1 MQFMPEWI
9 YPDFGPLPK
18 RPLFLCIIS
27 NTDTGKIPGLSAAG
41 TTPELTDYTPGAD
54 AELVETNRI
63 ITMPEL
69 PEAPGGSPTPAVIT
83 KAALN
88 LTGINSLFVASG
100 LRKKPAVPYVELGG
114 QPGGDIRK
122 NSAVDDPQ
130 GAFERARRL
139 GSKLAALSDCIFIGE
154 SIAGG
159 TTTALAVLRSL
170 GYRENVSSSF
180 VSNPTGLKEQVAAE
194 AMVRAGVT
202 PGSLKDDPMEAIRE
216 LGDPMMPCALGLIS
230 GLSASSSDRS
240 GGDLRCRVV
249 LAGGTQMAAVLALG
263 KALDLEGDISIAT
276 TKYIMEDKSAG
287 FRQIVESTG
296 RPYYYADPG
305 LERSKIPGLQVY
317 AQGYVKEGVG
327 MGGASLLAGLYG
339 FSQQQLVCET
349 DRVLMTVELP
359 KK

>member
-1 MQFMPEWI
+1 MSEWI
-9 YPDFGPLPK
+9 YPNFEPRPV

-69 PEAPGGSPTPAVIT
+69 PEAPGGSPTPAIVT

-88 LTGINSLFVASG
+88 LTGIPSMFVASG

-114 QPGGDIRK
+114 TAGSDIRK
-122 NSAVDDPQ
+122 SPAVLD
-130 GAFERARRL
+130 ARIIYERASLFGR
-139 GSKLAALSDCIFIGE
+139 KLAGLSDCIFIGE

-159 TTTALAVLRSL
+159 TTTALAVLKAL
-170 GYRENVSSSF
+170 GYNASVSSSF
-180 VSNPTGLKEQVAAE
+180 QSNPTALKERVVAE
-194 AMVRAGVT
+194 ALSRAGIT
-202 PGSLKDDPMEAIRE
+202 DGSLKNDPLRAVEQV
-216 LGDPMMPCALGLIS
+216 GDPMMAAALGLMR
-230 GLSASSSDRS
+230 GLK
-240 GGDLRCRVV
+240 GCRVV

-263 KALDLEGDISIAT
+263 KALAIDGDISIAT
-276 TKYIMEDKSAG
+276 TKYIIEDKSAN
-287 FRQIVESTG
+287 FKEIVEATG
-296 RPYYYADPG
+296 RPYYYSDPG
-305 LERSKIPGLQVY
+305 LENSKIPPVQIY

-327 MGGASLLAGLYG
+327 MGGAALLAGLYG
-339 FSQQQLVCET
+339 IAQKDLVEET

>member
-1 MQFMPEWI
+1 M
-9 YPDFGPLPK
+9 

-69 PEAPGGSPTPAVIT
+69 PEAPGGSPTPAIVT

-88 LTGINSLFVASG
+88 LTGIPSMFVASG

-114 QPGGDIRK
+114 TAGSDIRK
-122 NSAVDDPQ
+122 SPAVPD
-130 GAFERARRL
+130 ARAIYERASLL
-139 GSKLAALSDCIFIGE
+139 GRKLAGLSDCVFIGE

-159 TTTALAVLRSL
+159 TTTALAVLKAL
-170 GYRENVSSSF
+170 GYNASVSSSF
-180 VSNPTGLKEQVAAE
+180 QSNPTALKEKVVSEALSRAGIKDGGLKSDPLKAVEQV
-194 AMVRAGVT
+194 
-202 PGSLKDDPMEAIRE
+202 
-216 LGDPMMPCALGLIS
+216 GDPMMAAALGLMR
-230 GLSASSSDRS
+230 GLKGSRT
-240 GGDLRCRVV
+240 V

-263 KALDLEGDISIAT
+263 KALAIDGDISIAT
-276 TKYIMEDKSAG
+276 TKYIIEDKSAS
-287 FRQIVESTG
+287 FKEIVEAAG
-296 RPYYYADPG
+296 RPYYYSDPG
-305 LERSKIPGLQVY
+305 LENSKIPQVQIY

-327 MGGASLLAGLYG
+327 MGGAALLAGLHG
-339 FSQQQLVCET
+339 IAQRDLVEET

-359 KK
+359 KR

>member
-1 MQFMPEWI
+1 MPEWI
-9 YPDFGPLPK
+9 YSDFGPLPR

-54 AELVETNRI
+54 AELVETNKI

-69 PEAPGGSPTPAVIT
+69 PEAPGGSPTPAVVT

-88 LTGINSLFVASG
+88 LTGISSLFIASG
-100 LRKKPAVPYVELGG
+100 LRKKPAIPYIELGG
-114 QPGGDIRK
+114 EPGSDIREQRG
-122 NSAVDDPQ
+122 VRDPQ
-130 GAFERARRL
+130 GIFERGRRL
-139 GSKLAALSDCIFIGE
+139 GGKLAALSDCILIGE

-159 TTTALAVLRSL
+159 TTTALAVLRAL

-180 VSNPTGLKEQVAAE
+180 ASNPIGLKEQVAAE
-194 AMVRAGVT
+194 AMARAGAS
-202 PGSLKDDPMEAIRE
+202 PGSLKDDPMEAIKE
-216 LGDPMMPCALGLIS
+216 LGDPMMPCALGLMS
-230 GLSASSSDRS
+230 GLSGSRS
-240 GGDLRCRVV
+240 GCRVV

-263 KALDLEGDISIAT
+263 KALGLEGDVSIAT
-276 TKYIMEDKSAG
+276 TKYIMEDRSAS
-287 FRQIVESTG
+287 FRQIVEAAG
-296 RPYYYADPG
+296 RPYHYVDPG
-305 LERSKIPGLQVY
+305 LERSKVPGLQVY

-339 FSQQQLVCET
+339 FSQEQLVSES

-359 KK
+359 KKQV

>member
-1 MQFMPEWI
+1 M
-9 YPDFGPLPK
+9 

-69 PEAPGGSPTPAVIT
+69 PEAPGGSPTPAIVT

-88 LTGINSLFVASG
+88 LTGIPSMFVASG

-114 QPGGDIRK
+114 TAGSDIRK
-122 NSAVDDPQ
+122 SPAVLD
-130 GAFERARRL
+130 ARAIYERASLL
-139 GSKLAALSDCIFIGE
+139 GRKLAGLSDCVFIGE

-159 TTTALAVLRSL
+159 TTTALAVLKAL
-170 GYRENVSSSF
+170 GYNASVSSSF
-180 VSNPTGLKEQVAAE
+180 QSNPTALKEKVVAEALSRAGIKDGGLKSDPLKAVEQV
-194 AMVRAGVT
+194 
-202 PGSLKDDPMEAIRE
+202 
-216 LGDPMMPCALGLIS
+216 GDPMMAAALGLMR
-230 GLSASSSDRS
+230 GLKGSRT
-240 GGDLRCRVV
+240 V

-263 KALDLEGDISIAT
+263 KALAIDGDISIAT
-276 TKYIMEDKSAG
+276 TKYIIEDKSAS
-287 FRQIVESTG
+287 FKEIVEATG
-296 RPYYYADPG
+296 RPYYYSDPG
-305 LERSKIPGLQVY
+305 LENSKIPQVQIY

-327 MGGASLLAGLYG
+327 MGGAALLAGLYG
-339 FSQQQLVCET
+339 IAQRDLVEET

-359 KK
+359 KR